1 MHDKEEYVIQ
11 ISNLKQGL
19 NHILVLKKV
28 PRIIKFNPKNLLKSY
43 NHMNTELCVH
53 VIVKFN
59 QSFLNGKCKK
69 WFWKRFF
76 QAKEQC
82 KF

>member
-43 NHMNTELCVH
+43 SYMNTDLCFH
-53 VIVKFN
+53 VIVKFY

-69 WFWKRFF
+69 
-76 QAKEQC
+76 
-82 KF
+82 